1 MVHVVNLIQPRFTL
15 KGSPSK
21 GLPRLGW
28 LVIMSME
35 DNHNYTN

>member
-1 MVHVVNLIQPRFTL
+1 MIHVDNLMQSRFTL

-21 GLPRLGW
+21 RLPRLGW

-35 DNHNYTN
+35 DNHDYTN